1 MIVVFGSV
9 LEVEPTV
16 MFVQVPKIA
25 NELIVDTNG
34 AGDSLVGGFF
44 ASLIAGK
51 SVVESVETGIE
62 LSGIVIQR
70 SGC

>member
-9 LEVEPTV
+9 LEVEPKV
-16 MFVQVPKIA
+16 MLIEVPEIA
-25 NELIVDTNG
+25 NELIVDTND
-34 AGDSLVGGFF
+34 AGDNLVGGFF

-51 SVVESVETGIE
+51 SVVESVETGIK
-62 LSGIVIQR
+62 LSGMVIQR